1 MQRQSIDPV
10 AIDMGVI
17 LAYGTT
23 MMQVQVF
30 ERNLAVLVLALES
43 KPWRNRK
50 FKSEQHFRDYM
61 GKLITRTINT
71 FYKATARQLRKRL
84 PDDFDSELLAEIEP
98 LIDWR
103 DRLAHRYLL
112 ESMILRGNP
121 GPRLK
126 PEAFAELIEVGK
138 AFQATAARLQERMLA
153 RIGEFPQ
160 SDMPEGARDVF
171 TSLART
177 MMLGEEFK
185 MPSPPD

>member
-1 MQRQSIDPV
+1 
-10 AIDMGVI
+10 MGVI

-50 FKSEQHFRDYM
+50 FKSEQHFRDFM

-71 FYKATARQLRKRL
+71 FYKASARQLRRRL
-84 PDDFDSELLAEIEP
+84 PADFDSELLAEIEP

-112 ESMILRGNP
+112 ESMILG
-121 GPRLK
+121 GGAGSRLK
-126 PEAFAELIEVGK
+126 PEAFAELIQIGK
-138 AFQATAARLQERMLA
+138 AFQATAARLYERLLV
-153 RIGEFPQ
+153 RIEEFPQ

-171 TSLART
+171 TNLVRT
-177 MMLGEEFK
+177 MMLGEGFK
-185 MPSPPD
+185 MPSQAG